1 MFRAWLPPLTCLV
14 AGALLCA
21 AVAGCASTERRLSY
35 IGTPQEP
42 EEGDRPNQLELEEPD
57 SDFAPDA
64 VAISSQS
71 PRTMGDRS
79 HDGVWDLTLAEALR
93 MTLENNK
100 IARTRNEYLSPG
112 NPILANSEAVTSVY
126 DPAIRETGVLFG
138 NRGVEAALSS
148 FDPVFSS
155 NLGVGNSETIQNNAL
170 TSGGIPPGGTLF
182 QQQGQFAASLTK
194 NFAYGAQAA
203 VTQNWN
209 YNQSNQ
215 QFQLFPSLYTGN
227 LQFSYQQPLWAGAG
241 TEFTRIAGPVNPN
254 VQAIAG
260 VNQGVVI
267 ARINTDIAL
276 VDFEQQVRNMVFDAE
291 TLYWDLYQAYRNYD
305 SLVEARESALKT
317 WRTVQAKSRTGLVGG
332 GRAEEA
338 QAREQYF
345 EARARAETALGGPGS
360 RGGDQGI
367 YGIELQLRRICGL
380 PANDGRIIRPVD
392 EPGLSR
398 FEPDW
403 HSSLAVAFTK
413 RPELRKQRWV
423 VKSYE
428 LQLRAARSL
437 ANPQLNL
444 ASFYQLN
451 GFGNNLFGP
460 NGPAS
465 ENGSQL
471 QSAYRTQFQGDQT
484 AWQVGMQFSV
494 PLGLRSALSQ
504 VRHQELRLAKAMTV
518 MATQEQEVS
527 LELAGA
533 FQSVEYWYQNTE
545 TNYNRREAALD
556 NLEAV
561 QADYDL
567 DRKSL
572 DLLLQAQNRLAIAE
586 VSYYRSVTELN
597 KSLCELQYRQ
607 GTLLEY
613 NNIYLAEGAWAPEAQ
628 QDLMRRSFARAYAFE
643 APRIDP
649 VHTEP
654 EAFARPAGSGP
665 GMNIEVIPLPASL
678 PGAEVGPA
686 PRQLPNQRFEQLPE
700 LPPELPPAGEPV
712 GPQGLGASPADP
724 VELPEEPVTVSG
736 EDLPEDRVRR

>member
-1 MFRAWLPPLTCLV
+1 MSRFTLGTRLTPAANKHLFRAWLTPVACLV
-14 AGALLCA
+14 AGALLTA
-21 AVAGCASTERRLSY
+21 TVAGCASTERRLSY
-35 IGTPQEP
+35 LGEPTEP
-42 EEGDRPNQLELEEPD
+42 EEGDRVTQLAIEEADADFEPD
-57 SDFAPDA
+57 P
-64 VAISSQS
+64 VAISSQN
-71 PRTMGDRS
+71 PRTSTSKTR
-79 HDGVWDLTLAEALR
+79 DGVWDLTLAEVLR

-100 IARTRNEYLSPG
+100 IARTRNEFLSPG
-112 NPILANSEAVTSVY
+112 NPTLANGEAVTSVY

-138 NRGVEAALSS
+138 SRGVEAALSS
-148 FDPVFSS
+148 FDPVFNSS
-155 NLGVGNSETIQNNAL
+155 LGVGNSETVQNNL
-170 TSGGIPPGGTLF
+170 LQSGGIPPGGTLF
-182 QQQGQFAASLTK
+182 QQQGQFSAGLTK

-209 YNQSNQ
+209 YNHTNQ
-215 QFQLFPSLYTGN
+215 DFQLFKSLYTGN

-260 VNQGVVI
+260 VNQGVAI
-267 ARINTDIAL
+267 ARINTDISL

-380 PANDGRIIRPVD
+380 PANDGRIIRPID

-398 FEPDW
+398 LDPDW
-403 HSSLAVAFTK
+403 HSSLATAFAK
-413 RPELRKQRWV
+413 RPELRKQRWL

-451 GFGNNLFGP
+451 GFGNNLFGE
-460 NGPAS
+460 NGPPGVD
-465 ENGSQL
+465 GSQL

-504 VRHQELRLAKAMTV
+504 VRHQELRLAKAQTV
-518 MATQEQEVS
+518 MASQEQEIS
-527 LELAGA
+527 LELAGT
-533 FQSVEYWYQNTE
+533 FQAVDYWYQNAE

-597 KSLCELQYRQ
+597 KALCELQYRQ

-613 NNIYLAEGAWAPEAQ
+613 NNIYLAEGPWAPEAQ
-628 QDLMRRSFARAYAFE
+628 RDLMRRSFARAYAFD

-649 VHTEP
+649 VSTEP
-654 EAFARPAGSGP
+654 EAYARPLGSGP
-665 GMNIEVIPLPASL
+665 GMRIEVQPLSPRGIPDNWRSE
-678 PGAEVGPA
+678 PGAS
-686 PRQLPNQRFEQLPE
+686 PE
-700 LPPELPPAGEPV
+700 LPPEVPPADGQTPSDEPSE
-712 GPQGLGASPADP
+712 PL
-724 VELPEEPVTVSG
+724 ELPAEPVTAG
-736 EDLPEDRVRR
+736 TN

>member
-1 MFRAWLPPLTCLV
+1 M
-14 AGALLCA
+14 AGALLTA
-21 AVAGCASTERRLSY
+21 TVAGCASTERRLSY
-35 IGTPQEP
+35 LGEPTDP
-42 EEGDRPNQLELEEPD
+42 EEGDRVNQLAMEEADADFDPD
-57 SDFAPDA
+57 P
-64 VAISSQS
+64 VAISSQN
-71 PRTMGDRS
+71 PRTSASKAR
-79 HDGVWDLTLAEALR
+79 DGVWDLTLAEVLR

-100 IARTRNEYLSPG
+100 IARTRNEFLSPG
-112 NPILANSEAVTSVY
+112 NPTLANGDAVTSVY

-138 NRGVEAALSS
+138 SRGVEAALSS

-155 NLGVGNSETIQNNAL
+155 NLGVGNSETIQNNAF
-170 TSGGIPPGGTLF
+170 SAGGIPPGGTLN
-182 QQQGQFAASLTK
+182 QQQGQFAASLSK

-203 VTQNWN
+203 VTQSWN
-209 YNQSNQ
+209 YNHTNQSTGV
-215 QFQLFPSLYTGN
+215 QLFPSVYTGN

-260 VNQGVVI
+260 VNQGVAI
-267 ARINTDIAL
+267 ARINTDMSL
-276 VDFEQQVRNMVFDAE
+276 VDFEQQVRTMVFDAE

-380 PANDGRIIRPVD
+380 PANDGRIIRPID

-398 FEPDW
+398 LDPDW
-403 HSSLAVAFTK
+403 HSALATAFAK
-413 RPELRKQRWV
+413 RPELRKQRWM

-428 LQLRAARSL
+428 LQLRAAKSL

-460 NGPAS
+460 NGPDGVD
-465 ENGSQL
+465 GSQL

-504 VRHQELRLAKAMTV
+504 VRNQELRLAKAMTV
-518 MATQEQEVS
+518 MAAQEQEIS
-527 LELAGA
+527 LELAGT
-533 FQSVEYWYQNTE
+533 FQAVDYWYQNAE

-597 KSLCELQYRQ
+597 KALCELQFRQ

-613 NNIYLAEGAWAPEAQ
+613 NNIYLAEGPWAPEAQ
-628 QDLMRRSFARAYAFE
+628 CDLMRRSFSRAYAFE
-643 APRIDP
+643 APRLDP
-649 VHTEP
+649 VTTEP
-654 EAFARPAGSGP
+654 EPYARPLGSGA
-665 GMNIEVIPLPASL
+665 GMGIEVRPLP
-678 PGAEVGPA
+678 PTGAPA
-686 PRQLPNQRFEQLPE
+686 DWGTDPKVSPE
-700 LPPELPPAGEPV
+700 LPPEVPPADTP
-712 GPQGLGASPADP
+712 LPAQ
-724 VELPEEPVTVSG
+724 ELPESLELPAEPVTAG
-736 EDLPEDRVRR
+736 NG